1 MLRASAG
8 LGRAFR
14 ALFGVGLLLA
24 AGILSMKAQVSVT
37 TWRNDIAR
45 TGQNLNET
53 ILTPS
58 NVNPTQFGKLFS
70 QAVDGYVYAQPL
82 YLSNVTIGGQSHNV
96 VFVATEHD
104 SVYAFDADSN
114 GVGNANP
121 LWFAS
126 MLTTAHGAAAGATT
140 VSSDT
145 VGTDIIPELGITGTP
160 VIDPAS
166 GTLYVVSFTQEGS
179 NFYLR
184 LHALDITSGA
194 EKYGGPA
201 MITATVPGTGNG
213 SSGGTLT
220 FDSEWQN

>member
-1 MLRASAG
+1 MPSLTGMPKAMTAPGSALRM
-8 LGRAFR
+8 
-14 ALFGVGLLLA
+14 LFGMGLLFVASSL
-24 AGILSMKAQVSVT
+24 MMNAQVSVT
-37 TWRNDIAR
+37 TWRNDIGR

-53 ILTPS
+53 ILNTT
-58 NVNPTQFGKLFS
+58 NVSPAQFGKLFS

-82 YLSNVTIGGQSHNV
+82 YLPNITIGGQSHNV

-114 GVGNANP
+114 GGTNANP

-140 VSSDT
+140 VSSDE

-166 GTLYVVSFTQEGS
+166 GTLYVVSFTQEGA
-179 NFYLR
+179 NFFLR
-184 LHALDITSGA
+184 LHALDITSGS

-201 MITATVPGTGNG
+201 VITATVTGTGSG
-213 SSGGTLT
+213 S
-220 FDSEWQN
+220 